1 MKKEELRELV
11 KSYFNLQDI
20 ETPENINNEEV
31 VEQNFAEANLADGTK
46 VTNMV
51 EGDFAVGQVLH
62 VILEDGTHVNAP
74 EGSHTTES
82 GIELVVDAEGIL
94 TGVKYPDVEGEG
106 SLEEMS
112 SEEVEAEA
120 TEDKTELAEEII
132 EEEIMEEHGDSNE
145 DIKEAIIEAIMG
157 EIAPRIEELEKHY
170 AEHEEKLAIHEDKM
184 KEHMSAT
191 PASESVTAKNNFS
204 KKASFNKGV
213 SNVGPVRE
221 ESRNRYERTL
231 NFLNNKK

>member
-51 EGDFAVGQVLH
+51 EGDFPVGQVLH

-112 SEEVEAEA
+112 SEEV
-120 TEDKTELAEEII
+120 
-132 EEEIMEEHGDSNE
+132 S
-145 DIKEAIIEAIMG
+145 
-157 EIAPRIEELEKHY
+157 
-170 AEHEEKLAIHEDKM
+170 
-184 KEHMSAT
+184 
-191 PASESVTAKNNFS
+191 
-204 KKASFNKGV
+204 
-213 SNVGPVRE
+213 
-221 ESRNRYERTL
+221 
-231 NFLNNKK
+231 